1 MGILLTALSVIA
13 AFLTGNPQLKPR
25 TGDELSGL
33 RRRGEEGLTMLEQ
46 LLALGAILLISAGVI
61 YGGSVV
67 YNQAN
72 LAKAQNEVSML
83 IASAL
88 AYRESPSRSNFAGIS
103 FTALK
108 NSGYALP
115 YTTAS
120 GSNAFGQGT
129 TIAPMTAGSVAG
141 AECRITYKVGDS
153 GRCNSLKERYQEGQG
168 NIKSVW
174 CNPNDDL
181 EVNLGATSTGP
192 GPFPPGPPGPP
203 PGPPPL

>member
-1 MGILLTALSVIA
+1 MGILPTALSLIA

-25 TGDELSGL
+25 PGDELSGL

-72 LAKAQNEVSML
+72 LSKAQNEVSML

-108 NSGYALP
+108 NNGYALP
-115 YTTAS
+115 YTTSS
-120 GSNAFGQGT
+120 GSNAFGQDT
-129 TIAPMTAGSVAG
+129 TIAPKTVSSVAG
-141 AECRITYKVGDS
+141 ADCEITYKITDE
-153 GRCNSLKERYQEGQG
+153 GRCNSLKERYQTGQG
-168 NIKSVW
+168 NIKDVE
-174 CNPNDDL
+174 CTTAHDL
-181 EVNLGATSTGP
+181 KVTLE
-192 GPFPPGPPGPP
+192 
-203 PGPPPL
+203 

>member
-25 TGDELSGL
+25 PGDELSGL

-103 FTALK
+103 FAALK
-108 NSGYALP
+108 TNGYALP
-115 YTTAS
+115 YADAS
-120 GSNAFGQGT
+120 GSNAYGKDT
-129 TIAPMTAGSVAG
+129 TIAPVTAGSVAG
-141 AECRITYKVGDS
+141 AECRITYQVGDW
-153 GRCNSLKERYQEGQG
+153 GRCNSLKERYQKGQG
-168 NIKSVW
+168 NIKGVT
-174 CNPNDDL
+174 CNPDYHQL
-181 EVNLGATSTGP
+181 EVTLGATVGSSGP
-192 GPFPPGPPGPP
+192 PRPPGPPGPP
-203 PGPPPL
+203 PLL